1 MRETKSELDR
11 AAMLTGKRLVGG
23 IAVDLQNAG
32 KARQL
37 SGDLLGAAAV
47 GEHIGDRR
55 RCGAAPW
62 SVIHGMRPEL
72 ADAGATSPGVEHA
85 ASRRD
90 RTVCIH
96 RDLKA

>member
-47 GEHIGDRR
+47 GEHIEGPPHGRSSTACAQNWQMRVRR
-55 RCGAAPW
+55 RPGSSTGIGVSSQNSRSEAWIVRSW
-62 SVIHGMRPEL
+62 S
-72 ADAGATSPGVEHA
+72 S
-85 ASRRD
+85 
-90 RTVCIH
+90 
-96 RDLKA
+96 